1 MEGMSSGRF
10 ASNWY
15 RALFSN
21 PLITW
26 RPIHTHTFHVGSQ
39 VTIIPSHHAH
49 GSKDGVVMQHTK
61 KFVVIAVN
69 WNKARILPKLLK
81 AHSPNPTLPLQEHN
95 GPTNPSP
102 PPMPLL
108 PHAPIDDDPTLDD
121 KELEG
126 SMYDKLDE
134 RCPSCGQ
141 LC

>member
-1 MEGMSSGRF
+1 MSSGRF

-69 WNKARILPKLLK
+69 WNKARILPKLLDEVMLCK
-81 AHSPNPTLPLQEHN
+81 GRLDCCNILGNPTAWHRCV
-95 GPTNPSP
+95 
-102 PPMPLL
+102 
-108 PHAPIDDDPTLDD
+108 
-121 KELEG
+121 EL
-126 SMYDKLDE
+126 S
-134 RCPSCGQ
+134 
-141 LC
+141 